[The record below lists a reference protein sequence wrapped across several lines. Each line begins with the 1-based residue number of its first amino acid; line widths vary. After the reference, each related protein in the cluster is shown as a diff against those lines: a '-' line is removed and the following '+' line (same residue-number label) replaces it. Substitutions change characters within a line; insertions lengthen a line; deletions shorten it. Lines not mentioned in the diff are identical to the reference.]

1 MSRFIDPS
9 THDQK
14 VNKIQK
20 NPLGPGPSDMNAWS
34 RTKKIPESNQSFHF
48 LKNTKNQNPI
58 QCQGEDLSISLI
70 KTNEMEIPV
79 IKNSK
84 VETNQN
90 RARPDWSE
98 RNGYPVKLNVKKM
111 R

>member
-1 MSRFIDPS
+1 MAVMSRFIDPS

-20 NPLGPGPSDMNAWS
+20 IPLV
-34 RTKKIPESNQSFHF
+34 TKKIPESNQSFHF

>member
-20 NPLGPGPSDMNAWS
+20 KSPWS

>member
-20 NPLGPGPSDMNAWS
+20 KSPWS

-70 KTNEMEIPV
+70 KTNEMGIPV

-90 RARPDWSE
+90 RARDRIGASE
-98 RNGYPVKLNVKKM
+98 M
-111 R
+111 DTQ

>member
-20 NPLGPGPSDMNAWS
+20 NPLGPGPRKSS
-34 RTKKIPESNQSFHF
+34 KIPESNQSFHF